1 MHFLAL
7 ASDYD
12 GTLADDGNITAAT
25 WGAVQRL
32 QASGRKLIL
41 VTGRP
46 FCNLLDILPRLEAF
60 DGIVAENGA
69 VLYCSAQRKTVQ
81 LSAGLPSSLVEQLQ
95 LRKVEPLWI
104 GEVIL
109 ATRTE
114 NAEEVFEAVRHLDFE
129 VGLVTNNKTIM
140 MLPAGVS
147 KATGLAAAL
156 AELGIP
162 APRVVSIGDGE
173 NDSALF
179 EFTGCGVAVANASTI
194 VKKTADLVTEAT
206 GGEGFSELVDRVIAT
221 DLAEVRRCI
230 ESRRAL
236 ADRMAA

>member
-1 MHFLAL
+1 MHFLAI

-25 WGAVQRL
+25 WGAVERL

-46 FCNLLDILPRLEAF
+46 FHSLLHVLPRLEEF

-69 VLYCSAQRKTVQ
+69 VLYCPVKRKTVQ
-81 LSAGLPSSLVEQLQ
+81 LSAKLPGSLVEQLQ

-114 NAEEVFEAVRHLDFE
+114 NAEEVFEAVRHLDFGI
-129 VGLVTNNKTIM
+129 GLVTNNNTIM

-162 APRVVSIGDGE
+162 AQRVVSIGDGE
-173 NDSALF
+173 NDRVLF
-179 EFTGCGVAVANASTI
+179 EFTGCSVAVANASTI

-206 GGEGFSELVDRVIAT
+206 AGGGFIELVDRIIAT
-221 DLAEVRRCI
+221 DLAEVRRCV
-230 ESRRAL
+230 ESRRA
-236 ADRMAA
+236 RVESMAA